1 MKIEKILNNNV
12 VVSINDKGQEV
23 IIMGRGL
30 AFQKKIGAEINEGNI
45 EKIFT
50 ITNKDIT
57 DKFQQLLQEI
67 PSEYMLL
74 SEKIITYAKSELG
87 KKLNE
92 SIFISLTDHINS
104 TIDRY
109 KNGIQ
114 LKNALLWDIKRL
126 YKDEFCIGVEALKM
140 IKEDLNIELPED
152 EAAFIALHIVNA
164 ELMLAAGQI
173 YPYTCNPEDILEA
186 QARNRDNYFF
196 IDVQARGKYPAYANR
211 MFEEMGF
218 NIEITEE
225 EKKILAENTVDYVA
239 FSYYS
244 SRLRSAD
251 PVVMSQ
257 KLTGNAFKS
266 LPNPYLKQSEWGWTI
281 DPVGLRITMN
291 ELYDRYQKPL
301 FIVENG
307 LGAVDKVEEDG
318 SINDDYRIEY
328 LRKHIEQMKEGI
340 KDGVE
345 LIGYTPWGC
354 IDLVSAS
361 TGEMSKRYGFI
372 YVDKDDNG
380 NGTLERRKKKS
391 FDWYK
396 KVISTNGE
404 NLE

>member
-23 IIMGRGL
+23 IVMGRGL
-30 AFQKKIGAEINEGNI
+30 AFQKKIGAEINEDNI

-74 SEKIITYAKSELG
+74 SEKIITYAKTELG

-164 ELMLAAGQI
+164 EL
-173 YPYTCNPEDILEA
+173 N
-186 QARNRDNYFF
+186 
-196 IDVQARGKYPAYANR
+196 
-211 MFEEMGF
+211 EEMPNLMNMTKVMQEIL
-218 NIEITEE
+218 NIVKYHYKIDFDEE
-225 EKKILAENTVDYVA
+225 SL
-239 FSYYS
+239 SYYRFITHLKFFAQ
-244 SRLRSAD
+244 RL
-251 PVVMSQ
+251 
-257 KLTGNAFKS
+257 F
-266 LPNPYLKQSEWGWTI
+266 
-281 DPVGLRITMN
+281 
-291 ELYDRYQKPL
+291 
-301 FIVENG
+301 NG
-307 LGAVDKVEEDG
+307 KT
-318 SINDDYRIEY
+318 
-328 LRKHIEQMKEGI
+328 
-340 KDGVE
+340 
-345 LIGYTPWGC
+345 YT
-354 IDLVSAS
+354 
-361 TGEMSKRYGFI
+361 
-372 YVDKDDNG
+372 DKDD
-380 NGTLERRKKKS
+380 EIYDMIKIK
-391 FDWYK
+391 YPIAYECVK
-396 KVISTNGE
+396 KVEKFIKEKYTYDLTKE
-404 NLE
+404 EKLYLMIHIQRVTEIK